1 MESLSVRRRCSQ
13 RVAAGVGE
21 RMTVRLHGHGN
32 LQGEGDSQPSGWRDS
47 PELGARDPGS
57 TRVLI
62 AEDEWIVAAAL
73 RRQVQAHGYDVVGTV
88 GTGTEVLAWCKRGEQ
103 TVVLMDIQMPEMDG
117 LTATRQLM
125 ATCPH
130 PVAVI
135 TGNSALRQAAQ
146 EAGAM
151 EYVVKPV
158 LPHQIPEIITRTQQR
173 FSWFMRLRHEV
184 PAPDEALEAW
194 QGVQQALRHLGTVEA
209 VSEAQAFARIE
220 EVAKTERLPLWRA
233 AARVAGTGA

>member
-1 MESLSVRRRCSQ
+1 MTAFLSDTSGEPGDG
-13 RVAAGVGE
+13 AARPVSAS
-21 RMTVRLHGHGN
+21 
-32 LQGEGDSQPSGWRDS
+32 D
-47 PELGARDPGS
+47 PEHTGSEPVS

-88 GTGTEVLAWCKRGEQ
+88 GTGTEVLALCKPDEP

-117 LTATRQLM
+117 LTATRRLM

-135 TGNSALRQAAQ
+135 TGNTALRQEAEQ
-146 EAGAM
+146 AGAM

-158 LPHQIPEIITRTQQR
+158 LPHQIPDIITRAQQR
-173 FSWFMRLRHEV
+173 FCWYLRVREK
-184 PAPDEALEAW
+184 AASTEEALEAW
-194 QGVQQALRHLGTVEA
+194 PVVQQAIRHLATVA
-209 VSEAQAFARIE
+209 HLSEAQAFARIE
-220 EVAKTERLPLWRA
+220 EMAQTARVSLEEA
-233 AARVAGTGA
+233 AARVVATQ